1 MFRRWAF
8 ATIVLVLLI
17 AALAIPES
25 RRVLRLDAWR
35 LLHLNVGDYGPEDWI
50 NAARRSHA
58 SLGTDWETYLAL
70 AELGGSKRPEY
81 YKKAIQAG
89 PNRPETYAAALTEY
103 SQRSRYTRSEVYG
116 LSNGDT
122 RVETELL
129 DPELGRAILELA
141 KKGSRVDP
149 DNAFFDLIAADALYG
164 MQRDTEA
171 LNVISAAA
179 RKSHYNSYRQAAAVC
194 TVKYLEAA
202 GLPSMEANLLV
213 ARYTLVFPHLA
224 GILRISR
231 LTVWHARQLDAQG
244 RSDEARDYLTA
255 IVKIG
260 VLMRKG
266 AEYPIERLV
275 GSYTQSA
282 IGLFEPTSPKRPE
295 AIGGMSEADSQ
306 RLRTARVSKVLRA
319 HGWPDLAALLERESA
334 SAAAFKEK
342 LREYFRSSDQDV
354 AGADLI
360 IAATMIGLLFL
371 RSSAVL
377 LVIAGL
383 VWLALKIGRRD
394 SAAVPKLS
402 RAGKIGLVLLG
413 LLPWFL
419 VGWTFVSS
427 SRSTFGGG

>member
-35 LLHLNVGDYGPEDWI
+35 LLHLNVGNYGPEDWI
-50 NAARRSHA
+50 NAARRSHV
-58 SLGTDWETYLAL
+58 SLETDWETYLAR
-70 AELGGSKRPEY
+70 AELDSSKQPEY

-89 PNRPETYAAALTEY
+89 PNRPETYAAALIEY
-103 SQRSRYTRSEVYG
+103 SERSLYTRSEAHR

-149 DNAFFDLIAADALYG
+149 DNAFFDLMAADALYG
-164 MQRDTEA
+164 MQRDAEA

-179 RKSHYNSYRQAAAVC
+179 RKSHYNSYRRTAAVC
-194 TVKYLEAA
+194 TVNYLEAA
-202 GLPSMEANLLV
+202 GLPSMEANLL
-213 ARYTLVFPHLA
+213 ARYTLIFPHLA
-224 GILRISR
+224 SLLPISR

-266 AEYPIERLV
+266 AEYPMERLV

-282 IGLFEPTSPKRPE
+282 IGLFEPTSPKRLE

-342 LREYFRSSDQDV
+342 LREYFRSWDQDV

-371 RSSAVL
+371 RSSVVL

-394 SAAVPKLS
+394 PAAVPKLS
-402 RAGKIGLVLLG
+402 RAGKSGLVLLG
-413 LLPWFL
+413 LLPWLL